1 MPDPASLQTFA
12 SGPAAFRRGYRLAL
26 ISLPALVLAATFLGI
41 GALAHDLGFTL
52 IWTALASVLI
62 WAGPAQVIL
71 VSTLGKAPLLE
82 VAVAVGL
89 SGVRLLP
96 MVVSLLPILK
106 GPETHTRDLIL
117 PAHWVAISSWVE
129 GQRLLPGI
137 DRRFR
142 IAFFNGF
149 GCGMLSVCLVS
160 TIAGWTLTG
169 NLPKALVAG
178 LLFLTPIFFL
188 VSVTKNARHPVD
200 RLAVP
205 FGLVIALVLAWGRV
219 PFDLLWTGLIGGT
232 AAYAVHRFRRRSA

>member
-1 MPDPASLQTFA
+1 MSETPSLHVFPSRA
-12 SGPAAFRRGYRLAL
+12 AAFRRGYRLAF
-26 ISLPALVLAATFLGI
+26 ISLPALVLACTFLGI

-52 IWTALASVLI
+52 LWTAIASVLI

-96 MVVSLLPILK
+96 MVVSILPLLR
-106 GPETHTRDLIL
+106 GPQTRTRDLIL
-117 PAHWVAISSWVE
+117 PAHWIAISSWIE
-129 GQRLLPGI
+129 GQRTLPGI

-149 GCGMLSVCLVS
+149 GCGMLSVCMLG

-169 NLPKALVAG
+169 SLPKALVAG

-188 VSVTKNARHPVD
+188 VSVTRNARHPVD
-200 RLAVP
+200 GFAIV
-205 FGLVIALVLAWGRV
+205 FGLVIALVLAWFAV

-232 AAYAVHRFRRRSA
+232 GAYLAHRMRRAT